1 MAQIQNCTITRP
13 VNNKLANTLKIAV
26 KEIDTLIT
34 SATKDLP
41 IAKLYQLVKVGAT
54 IAYGLNNLKSGKLK
68 TLLQTVIIKL
78 LKIFNIYF
86 FILKT
91 KIIAATK
98 YSSTSEEKKKNIL
111 GKIYKLD
118 MTDVD
123 NALDEF
129 YELNNDNPPKSFF
142 SKVNPDSII
151 LKFESITEKLSS
163 VINDALTRL
172 SVLLIISNKYVTNLN
187 FEDSEQFEIMN
198 SPITSSN
205 CNNMDFEKIFSEI
218 VAKAK
223 NLQSE
228 LLTNTKFLEDLTKET
243 ELTQKYL
250 NRKSL
255 EEELGCRP
263 DQIVTFAPGF
273 PPYCRDK
280 STEIKEAVDENNFDP
295 TNLDE
300 VLAKSGNALPPPVA
314 RATTTPS
321 PPTPSPPTPVPTPVP
336 TPAST
341 TPEKKVLWVVFLDLQ
356 KQKVNT

>member
-91 KIIAATK
+91 KLIAATK

-111 GKIYKLD
+111 EKIYKLD

-142 SKVNPDSII
+142 SKVTVDPII
-151 LKFESITEKLSS
+151 LKFEAITEKLSS

-172 SVLLIISNKYVTNLN
+172 LLLLVTANKHQIELK
-187 FEDSEQFEIMN
+187 FEDTEQFEAMN
-198 SPITSSN
+198 SPIISAD
-205 CNNMDFEKIFSEI
+205 CNNMDFGTIFKELGEK
-218 VAKAK
+218 A
-223 NLQSE
+223 NTLQSE
-228 LLTNTKFLEDLTKET
+228 LKTGSRIIEELSKEKQLTK
-243 ELTQKYL
+243 KYL
-250 NRKSL
+250 NEKSL
-255 EEELGCRP
+255 HEELGCKP
-263 DQIVTFAPGF
+263 NQIVVPTGPGF
-273 PPYCRDK
+273 MGCADK
-280 STEIKEAVDENNFDP
+280 SATVVKTPDVSIFDP
-295 TNLDE
+295 ESIDQLLKT
-300 VLAKSGNALPPPVA
+300 SGNVSSTLVA
-314 RATTTPS
+314 TKTKYLKYK
-321 PPTPSPPTPVPTPVP
+321 
-336 TPAST
+336 
-341 TPEKKVLWVVFLDLQ
+341 EKYLKI
-356 KQKVNT
+356 KKCIIE